1 MCRWLVEDGAH
12 VEQDMQYA
20 EVEAMKQIMLLTS
33 PASGHI
39 HFQARGST
47 FMMCILLTISGT
59 HRWISFLELLGRP
72 L

>member
-39 HFQARGST
+39 HFQARGSS
-47 FMMCILLTISGT
+47 FMMCIL
-59 HRWISFLELLGRP
+59 F
-72 L
+72 